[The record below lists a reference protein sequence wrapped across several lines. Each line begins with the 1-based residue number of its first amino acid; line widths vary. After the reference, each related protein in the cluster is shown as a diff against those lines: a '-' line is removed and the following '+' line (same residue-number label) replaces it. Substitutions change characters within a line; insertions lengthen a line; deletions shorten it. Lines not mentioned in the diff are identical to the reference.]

1 MDARNLAPSAV
12 LRRTGH
18 FSWMRYWPDLC
29 AVKISRAHLVTFAM
43 VALAAV
49 ATIILYWRYSTRPW
63 TRDAQVRANVVGIAA
78 RVAGPIIQIPI
89 RDNQAVKK
97 GDLLFEIDP
106 STFQATV
113 NNAEAKLKQ
122 AQAAEVQAQQEFARQ
137 NVLYETKT
145 NDLRDVQNAQD
156 SYVAAVAN
164 TAAAQANLDTA
175 KLNLDYTKVFAPVD
189 GYLTNVNTSPGTYV
203 NEGEQLLALVDSSS
217 FWIAAYFKE
226 TQLRHIRDGAKAN
239 ITLMGH
245 DFQPFE
251 GEVVSVA
258 WGIFLQDGSTVD
270 LLPTVSQTID
280 WVRLPNR
287 FPVRIHVTG
296 RPPVPLRI
304 GQTASVAIQ
313 DS

>member
-1 MDARNLAPSAV
+1 
-12 LRRTGH
+12 
-18 FSWMRYWPDLC
+18 
-29 AVKISRAHLVTFAM
+29 
-43 VALAAV
+43 VALAVV
-49 ATIILYWRYSTRPW
+49 ASIVLYWRYSTRPW
-63 TRDAQVRANVVGIAA
+63 TRDAQVRANVVGIAP

-89 RDNQAVKK
+89 HDNQAVKK

-106 STFQATV
+106 ATFQAAV
-113 NNAEAKLKQ
+113 DSAAAKLKQ
-122 AQAAEVQAQQEFARQ
+122 AQAAEIEAQQELARQ
-137 NVLYETKT
+137 TSLYETKT

-156 SYVAAVAN
+156 SYAGAVAN
-164 TAAAQANLDTA
+164 TAAAEADLETA
-175 KLNLDYTKVFAPVD
+175 QLNLDYTKVFAPVD

-217 FWIAAYFKE
+217 FWVAAYFKE
-226 TQLRHIRDGAKAN
+226 TQLRHIREGAVAR

-245 DFQPFE
+245 DFEPFQ
-251 GEVVSVA
+251 GKIVSVA

-296 RPPVPLRI
+296 TPPVPLRI
-304 GQTASVAIQ
+304 GQTASVAVEGN
-313 DS
+313 